1 MGTTAAPSEFDTA
14 ALLGAIDAMDV
25 DGLVARL
32 ADDASFR
39 FGNSAPVIG
48 REAVRNAVS
57 GFFATIGGLRHE
69 LLARCTEGNMTVLE
83 TAVTYTRLDG
93 ADVTV
98 PVVSVLRLDGHLV
111 ADYRVYVDLAPVY
124 A

>member
-1 MGTTAAPSEFDTA
+1 
-14 ALLGAIDAMDV
+14 L
-25 DGLVARL
+25 
-32 ADDASFR
+32 
-39 FGNSAPVIG
+39 
-48 REAVRNAVS
+48 
-57 GFFATIGGLRHE
+57 
-69 LLARCTEGNMTVLE
+69 TVLD

-111 ADYRVYVDLAPVY
+111 ADHRVYVDLAPVY